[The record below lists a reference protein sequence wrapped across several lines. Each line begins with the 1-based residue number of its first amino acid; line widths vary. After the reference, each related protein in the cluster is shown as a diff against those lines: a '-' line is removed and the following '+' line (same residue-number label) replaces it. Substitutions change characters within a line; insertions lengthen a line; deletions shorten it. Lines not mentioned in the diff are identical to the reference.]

1 MAVGSCAHLVNNGN
15 IKVTIIIITLV
26 IVLVVLVVGVVV
38 VVVGVV
44 VLRLLIVL
52 VKLGVLLISEIRS
65 VILLAPKLFVLL
77 GL

>member
-1 MAVGSCAHLVNNGN
+1 MAVGTCEHLVNNGN
-15 IKVTIIIITLV
+15 IKVTIRIITLL

-44 VLRLLIVL
+44 VLRLRMVL
-52 VKLGVLLISEIRS
+52 VKLGVLRISEIRS
-65 VILLAPKLFVLL
+65 VIILAPKLFVLL